1 MILCDEED
9 NVFVMCQVDE
19 GAIFITGRETGL
31 SFVKYVKLKLCS
43 CGCNCVIHGE
53 VIVLIVW

>member
-19 GAIFITGRETGL
+19 GAIVITGRETGL
-31 SFVKYVKLKLCS
+31 SFVKYVMLYEGVC
-43 CGCNCVIHGE
+43 
-53 VIVLIVW
+53 